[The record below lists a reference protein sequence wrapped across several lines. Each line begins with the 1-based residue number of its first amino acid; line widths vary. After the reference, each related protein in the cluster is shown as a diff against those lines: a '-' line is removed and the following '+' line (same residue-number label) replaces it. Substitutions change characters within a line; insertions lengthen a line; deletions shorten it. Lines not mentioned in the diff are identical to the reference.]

1 MKWDDQPDGATALPP
16 ELRRGLKQSWIVTM
30 DDLNEAEA
38 ENILGAVNTWSRR
51 RLTLDSLLDDLAVR
65 GLHRD
70 MFGQVWSWAGSYRSG
85 LLNIGVDPTQVPV
98 AVRDLVDDARFWFAT
113 DSPAEI
119 DVAAVRLHHTL
130 VAIHPFPN
138 GNGRHARFL
147 TDLVLKVVEAPAFTW
162 GRRDLGPISE
172 VRARYVAAL
181 RRADRGDY
189 EALAEFVRT

>member
-1 MKWDDQPDGATALPP
+1 MNWDDQPDGATALPP
-16 ELRRGLKQSWIVTM
+16 DQRRGLKQSWIVSM

-38 ENILGAVNTWSRR
+38 DNILTASNRWHRR
-51 RLTLDSLLDDLAVR
+51 RLTLDSLLDDKAVR
-65 GLHRD
+65 DLHRD
-70 MFGQVWSWAGSYRSG
+70 MFGDVWTWAGSYRSG
-85 LLNIGVDPTQVPV
+85 LLNIGVHPTQVAV
-98 AVRDLVDDARFWFAT
+98 TVRDLVDDAKFWFAS
-113 DSPAEI
+113 DSPVDL
-119 DVAAVRLHHTL
+119 DVAAVCLHHAL

-147 TDLVLKVVEAPAFTW
+147 TDLLLTVVGAPAFTW
-162 GRRDLGPISE
+162 GRRDLGPISD

>member
-1 MKWDDQPDGATALPP
+1 M
-16 ELRRGLKQSWIVTM
+16 
-30 DDLNEAEA
+30 
-38 ENILGAVNTWSRR
+38 
-51 RLTLDSLLDDLAVR
+51 
-65 GLHRD
+65 
-70 MFGQVWSWAGSYRSG
+70 
-85 LLNIGVDPTQVPV
+85 GVDPAQVPV
-98 AVRDLVDDARFWFAT
+98 AVRDLVDDAKYWFAAH
-113 DSPAEI
+113 SPAEI
-119 DVAAVRLHHTL
+119 DVAAVRLHHAL

-147 TDLVLKVVEAPAFTW
+147 TDLVLEVAGAPAFTW